1 MGPTPSAGTSLRRT
15 ATARLHRRGPLPFR
29 RPHAGTQIPGTLSYS
44 IEGRI
49 KDLIDRGGEKI
60 NAEEVELLVAGHPA
74 VAEMAL
80 IGMPDPKPGKRG
92 CTYVAPRS
100 PRSPPTQA
108 GICAY
113 LEAESLA
120 K

>member
-1 MGPTPSAGTSLRRT
+1 
-15 ATARLHRRGPLPFR
+15 
-29 RPHAGTQIPGTLSYS
+29 
-44 IEGRI
+44 
-49 KDLIDRGGEKI
+49 
-60 NAEEVELLVAGHPA
+60 
-74 VAEMAL
+74 MAL
-80 IGMPDPKPGKRG
+80 IGMPDPRPGKRG
-92 CTYVAPRS
+92 CTYVGPRS